1 MSQTIE
7 EAQEAVPNLCQAIS
21 PIVFLQDEPA
31 FSPRV
36 LTRGADWPA
45 LLAHANTAHA
55 APALTNTSAP
65 NPAILAAVGDG
76 KINSN
81 CALSMD
87 GQTASPS
94 PPANPDSDAVLAASF
109 GGSYVNSDYVN
120 SAKNSPTSLSNT
132 LDLVVY
138 ISKLEAMHEVSE
150 GELDAIA
157 RLTVILSHTNEL
169 KILELADAETNPPEN
184 HQYNG
189 ATPTFNAQPYPPHSP
204 P

>member
-1 MSQTIE
+1 
-7 EAQEAVPNLCQAIS
+7 
-21 PIVFLQDEPA
+21 
-31 FSPRV
+31 
-36 LTRGADWPA
+36 
-45 LLAHANTAHA
+45 
-55 APALTNTSAP
+55 
-65 NPAILAAVGDG
+65 
-76 KINSN
+76 
-81 CALSMD
+81 MD

-109 GGSYVNSDYVN
+109 GRSYVNSDYVN

-132 LDLVVY
+132 LDLVVH

-157 RLTVILSHTNEL
+157 RLTVILSHTDEL

-204 P
+204 L